1 MKNVVTVSLGSSK
14 QNFAFETDF
23 LGHRFKV
30 QRVGADDDTGKAW
43 ELMRRHQ
50 ANADAIGLGE
60 IGDHWHV
67 GQNTV
72 INKET
77 RRLLNVVTRVPA
89 TTGATLR
96 RLLQVRAVR
105 WVQNHLGHYFDNN
118 IVLFL
123 SGMRN
128 YDMAVALSDYTPNL
142 NFADALAQTG
152 APTMLTSL
160 QQLELYAKGSDWA
173 LSGKSGEMLEGMLSG
188 YKSARIASAVSKA
201 HVVVGTFHEL
211 KEVGSPAN
219 LAGKT
224 VITSA
229 VDDERLAFFKHCRVN
244 LVIDVSP
251 QLFDRVVG
259 TNVIEA
265 MILAALGKPHEEV
278 SDDDFVEILDELD
291 IKPRLLH
298 PTGSFRNIRRFA
310 FVVHPLS
317 QEFIRKGFPIP
328 KATPKFIMDQVETMA
343 AHMPPMVYCKMENIV
358 SPSGAEAEGW
368 LISVGGTPKEMLA
381 RSPEF
386 TYRRLLHASRI
397 AEKLGA
403 QIMGLGAF
411 TKVVGDAGV
420 TVARRSR
427 LPITTGNSYSASG
440 ALWAAAD
447 AMKRMGLVQVDP
459 KTKKVMAK
467 TMVIGASGSIGSV
480 SARLL
485 AMAFDEVV
493 IAGRDMKK
501 LDELKAS
508 ILEDT
513 PAAKVVCSTDYD
525 SLLADM
531 DMIVTSTSGAGKK
544 ILDIT
549 KVKPGCVITDVARP
563 LDLPPEEVAK
573 RPDVLVIESGEIEL
587 PTKVK
592 GLKSIGLPPNVI
604 YACLAETIVLA
615 LEGRFEVFTVGRD
628 TEWEKVKEIY
638 KLGLKHG
645 MKLSAISGVKGVYS
659 DEDIAKVV
667 ELAKKARLTWKKRG
681 SAAAPAARKTP
692 GRAKAPAAAAVEAA
706 APAAA
711 KRTRKS
717 AAPAP
722 VAQPAA
728 KAAPAKKAA
737 PRRAAVKLPPAPVP
751 AAAKR
756 VVKKAAA
763 PAPAV
768 PVKAAARKRVAA

>member
-1 MKNVVTVSLGSSK
+1 LKKVVTVTLGSSK
-14 QNFAFETDF
+14 QDFSFKTEF
-23 LGHRFKV
+23 LGHKFEV
-30 QRVGADDDTGKAW
+30 QRLGADNDTGKAW
-43 ELMRRHQ
+43 ELMRRQQ
-50 ANADAIGLGE
+50 ASADAVGLGE
-60 IGDHWHV
+60 IGDHYQV
-67 GQNTV
+67 GLRTV
-72 INKET
+72 VNKET
-77 RRLLNVVTRVPA
+77 QRLLNVVTRVPA

-105 WVQNHLGHYFDNN
+105 HVQKELGNYFNN
-118 IVLFL
+118 NKVLFL

-142 NFADALAQTG
+142 SFADALFQTG
-152 APTMLTSL
+152 APAMLGSL
-160 QQLELYAKGSDWA
+160 EQLELFAKSTKWA
-173 LSGKSGEMLEGMLSG
+173 LGGKRGEMLEAALGG
-188 YKSARIASAVSKA
+188 FKRKRAAIAVADA
-201 HVVVGTFHEL
+201 HVVVGTFAEF
-211 KEVGSPAN
+211 KAVGGAGN

-224 VITSA
+224 LITSA
-229 VDDERLAFFKHCRVN
+229 VDDERLAFFKQCKVN

-251 QLFDRVVG
+251 KLFDHVVG
-259 TNVIEA
+259 INTIEA
-265 MILAALGKPHEEV
+265 MMLAVLEKPPAEV
-278 SDDDFVEILDELD
+278 SDDEFSEMLDELN
-291 IKPRLLH
+291 IVPRLLH
-298 PTGSFRNIRRFA
+298 PMGSFRNIRRFA
-310 FVVHPLS
+310 FVIHPLS

-328 KATPKFIMDQVETMA
+328 KATPKFVMDRIETLA
-343 AHMPPMVYCKMENIV
+343 AHAPPMVFCKMENIV
-358 SPSGAEAEGW
+358 SPTGAEVEGW
-368 LISVGGTPKEMLA
+368 LISVGGTPKEMLS

-397 AEKLGA
+397 AEGLGA

-447 AMKRMGLVQVDP
+447 AMRRMNLVKIGKGD
-459 KTKKVMAK
+459 KKVPAK
-467 TMVIGASGSIGSV
+467 TMVIGATGSIGSV

-493 IAGRDMKK
+493 IAARDLKK
-501 LDELKAS
+501 LEELKRS
-508 ILEDT
+508 ILLDT
-513 PAAKVVCSTDYD
+513 PDAKVTCSVDYD
-525 SLLADM
+525 GLLSDM

-587 PTKVK
+587 PTKVR
-592 GLKSIGLPPNVI
+592 GMKSIGLPPNVI

-638 KLGLKHG
+638 RLGLRHG

-659 DEDIAKVV
+659 DEDIASVV
-667 ELAKKARLTWKKRG
+667 ALARKARLTWNGSSTAPAAPRKR
-681 SAAAPAARKTP
+681 AAAKAKGQPADVPTAVAAKKPAARK
-692 GRAKAPAAAAVEAA
+692 AAAKKAPA
-706 APAAA
+706 
-711 KRTRKS
+711 R
-717 AAPAP
+717 
-722 VAQPAA
+722 QPAA
-728 KAAPAKKAA
+728 KKAPARKATAPAKAVVATRARKAAPA
-737 PRRAAVKLPPAPVP
+737 R
-751 AAAKR
+751 
-756 VVKKAAA
+756 KAAA
-763 PAPAV
+763 
-768 PVKAAARKRVAA
+768 

>member
-1 MKNVVTVSLGSSK
+1 MKKVVTVTLGSSK
-14 QNFAFETDF
+14 QDFRFETDF
-23 LGHRFKV
+23 LGQRFEV
-30 QRVGADDDTGKAW
+30 QRVGADDDTTKAW

-50 ANADAIGLGE
+50 THADAIGVGE
-60 IGDHWHV
+60 IGDHYHV
-67 GQNTV
+67 GQSTL

-77 RRLLNVVTRVPA
+77 RRLLNVVTRVPV

-105 WVQNHLGHYFDNN
+105 WVQNELGHYFNN
-118 IVLFL
+118 NLVLFL

-128 YDMAVALSDYTPNL
+128 YDMAVAMSDYTPNL
-142 NFADALAQTG
+142 FFADALAQTG

-160 QQLELYAKGSDWA
+160 AQLELYAKGTDWA
-173 LSGKSGEMLEGMLSG
+173 LSSKPGILLESALSG
-188 YKSARIASAVSKA
+188 FKTSRIAAQVTKS
-201 HVVVGTFHEL
+201 HVIVGTFHEL
-211 KEVGSPAN
+211 KEVGTADN

-229 VDDERLAFFKHCRVN
+229 VDDERMAWFTRHRVN

-251 QLFDRVVG
+251 KLFPRVVG

-265 MILAALGKPHEEV
+265 MILAALGKPHEQV
-278 SDDDFVEILDELD
+278 SDDDFTEIIDELA
-291 IKPRLLH
+291 IQPRLLH

-310 FVVHPLS
+310 FVIHPLS
-317 QEFIRKGFPIP
+317 QEFIRKGMPIP
-328 KATPKFIMDQVETMA
+328 KGTPKFVMDKVETLA
-343 AHMPPMVYCKMENIV
+343 AYMPPMVYCKMENIV
-358 SPSGAEAEGW
+358 SPAGAEAEGW
-368 LISVGGTPKEMLA
+368 LITVGGTPKEMLS

-386 TYRRLLHASRI
+386 TYRRLLAAAHM

-411 TKVVGDAGV
+411 TKVVGDAGI
-420 TVARRSR
+420 TVARRAR
-427 LPITTGNSYSASG
+427 VPVTTGNSYSASG

-447 AMKRMGLVQVDP
+447 AMKRMGLVQPGRNGRRVQ
-459 KTKKVMAK
+459 AK

-485 AMAFDEVV
+485 AMAFQQVV
-493 IAGRDMKK
+493 IAGRDMGK
-501 LDELKAS
+501 LKELKAS
-508 ILEDT
+508 ILKDT
-513 PAAKVVCSTDYD
+513 PDADVVCSTDYD
-525 SLLADM
+525 SLLGDM

-544 ILDIT
+544 ILDIM

-563 LDLPPEEVAK
+563 LDLPPDQVAR

-638 KLGLKHG
+638 KLGIKHG
-645 MKLSAISGVKGVYS
+645 MKLSAISGVKGVYT
-659 DEDIAKVV
+659 DEDIARVV
-667 ELAKKARLTWKKRG
+667 KLAKKARLTWKGG
-681 SAAAPAARKTP
+681 SAAKGAPRKAAAKPAATK
-692 GRAKAPAAAAVEAA
+692 KAAPPKKAAEAAAAKKATAV
-706 APAAA
+706 
-711 KRTRKS
+711 K
-717 AAPAP
+717 
-722 VAQPAA
+722 
-728 KAAPAKKAA
+728 KAAPAKKV
-737 PRRAAVKLPPAPVP
+737 AAVSKAP
-751 AAAKR
+751 AAKKGMAKKGAT
-756 VVKKAAA
+756 KKSVAQTI
-763 PAPAV
+763 AV
-768 PVKAAARKRVAA
+768 KRVAAQKAPARRSAGALAAA

>member
-1 MKNVVTVSLGSSK
+1 MKKVVTVTLGSSK
-14 QNFAFETDF
+14 QDFSFETEF
-23 LGHRFKV
+23 LGQRFQVK
-30 QRVGADDDTGKAW
+30 RLGADNDTTKAW

-50 ANADAIGLGE
+50 ATADAIGLGE
-60 IGDHWHV
+60 IGDHYNV
-67 GQNTV
+67 GQSTL

-77 RRLLNVVTRVPA
+77 RRLLNVVTRVPS

-105 WVQNHLGHYFDNN
+105 HVQQQLGSYFNN
-118 IVLFL
+118 NLVLFL
-123 SGMRN
+123 NGMRN

-142 NFADALAQTG
+142 SFADALLTTG
-152 APTMLTSL
+152 APALLGSLT
-160 QQLELYAKGSDWA
+160 QLELFAKGRDLV
-173 LSGKSGEMLEGMLSG
+173 LSGKPSEILESSLNAFKNARLS
-188 YKSARIASAVSKA
+188 SAVAKS
-201 HVVVGTFHEL
+201 HVVVGTFAEL
-211 KEVGSPAN
+211 KAVGNAKN

-224 VITSA
+224 LITSA
-229 VDDERLAFFKHCRVN
+229 VDEDRLEFFKQCKVN

-251 QLFDRVVG
+251 KLFDRVVG
-259 TNVIEA
+259 VNVIEA
-265 MILAALGKPHEEV
+265 MMLAALDKPAEEV
-278 SDDDFVEILDELD
+278 ADEDFIEMMDEL
-291 IKPRLLH
+291 KMAPRLLH

-310 FVVHPLS
+310 FVIHPLS

-328 KATPKFIMDQVETMA
+328 KGTPKFIMDRVETVA

-368 LISVGGTPKEMLA
+368 LITVGGTPKEMLA

-386 TYRRLLHASRI
+386 TYRRLLAASKI
-397 AEKLGA
+397 AEKMGA

-411 TKVVGDAGV
+411 TKVVGDAGI

-447 AMKRMGLVQVDP
+447 AMKRMGLVKPSPRGQRLD
-459 KTKKVMAK
+459 AK

-485 AMAFDEVV
+485 AMAFDTVV

-501 LDELKAS
+501 LEELKRS
-508 ILEDT
+508 ILDDT
-513 PAAKVVCSTDYD
+513 PDAKVICSIDYD
-525 SLLADM
+525 ELLADM

-573 RPDVLVIESGEIEL
+573 RPDVLVVESGEIEL
-587 PTKVK
+587 PTQVR
-592 GLKSIGLPPNVI
+592 GMKSIGLPPNVI

-615 LEGRFEVFTVGRD
+615 LEGRFEVFTIGRD

-638 KLGLKHG
+638 KLGIKHG
-645 MKLSAISGVKGVYS
+645 MKLAAISGVNGVFS
-659 DEDIAKVV
+659 DEQIAKVV
-667 ELAKKARLTWKKRG
+667 ALAKKARLTWKKG
-681 SAAAPAARKTP
+681 GASAKPSKPAVKATAAKKPVAKTAATPAKKAAPAATKKAAS
-692 GRAKAPAAAAVEAA
+692 AKKA
-706 APAAA
+706 APA
-711 KRTRKS
+711 KN
-717 AAPAP
+717 
-722 VAQPAA
+722 
-728 KAAPAKKAA
+728 AAPAKKAA
-737 PRRAAVKLPPAPVP
+737 AAKKPAP
-751 AAAKR
+751 KR
-756 VVKKAAA
+756 
-763 PAPAV
+763 
-768 PVKAAARKRVAA
+768 

>member
-1 MKNVVTVSLGSSK
+1 MKKVVTVSLGSSK
-14 QNFAFETDF
+14 QDFSFETDF
-23 LGHRFKV
+23 LGQRFQVK
-30 QRVGADDDTGKAW
+30 RLGADNDIGKAW

-50 ANADAIGLGE
+50 TGVDAIGLGE
-60 IGDHWHV
+60 VGDHFHV
-67 GQNTV
+67 GQSTL

-77 RRLLNVVTRVPA
+77 QRLLNVVTRVPA
-89 TTGATLR
+89 TTGNKLR

-105 WVQNHLGHYFDNN
+105 QVQAQLGSYFNNN

-142 NFADALAQTG
+142 NFADALTQTG
-152 APTMLTSL
+152 APALLTSL
-160 QQLELYAKGSDWA
+160 TQLELYAKGRDWA
-173 LSGKSGEMLEGMLSG
+173 LAGKTGELLESALSG
-188 YKSARIASAVSKA
+188 FKSDRLSAAVAKA
-201 HVVVGTFHEL
+201 HVVVGTFAEL

-219 LAGKT
+219 LEGKT

-251 QLFDRVVG
+251 KLFDRVVG
-259 TNVIEA
+259 VNVIEA
-265 MILAALGKPHEEV
+265 MILAALGKPPEQV
-278 SDDDFVEILDELD
+278 SDDDFIEILDELD
-291 IKPRLLH
+291 IQPRLLH
-298 PTGSFRNIRRFA
+298 PTGKFRNIRRFA
-310 FVVHPLS
+310 FVIHPLS

-328 KATPKFIMDQVETMA
+328 KGTPKFVMDKVETLA

-358 SPSGAEAEGW
+358 SPTGAEAEGW
-368 LISVGGTPKEMLA
+368 LITVGGTPKEMLA

-386 TYRRLLHASRI
+386 TYRRLLAAAKM
-397 AEKLGA
+397 AEKMGA

-447 AMKRMGLVQVDP
+447 AMRRMGLVQPSP
-459 KTKKVMAK
+459 KGQRLQAK
-467 TMVIGASGSIGSV
+467 TMVVGATGSIGSV

-493 IAGRDMKK
+493 LAGRDMKK
-501 LDELKAS
+501 LEELKAS
-508 ILEDT
+508 ILQDT
-513 PAAKVVCSTDYD
+513 PDAKVVCATDYD
-525 SLLADM
+525 ALLGDM

-544 ILDIT
+544 ILDIM

-587 PTKVK
+587 PTPVK
-592 GLKSIGLPPNVI
+592 GMKSIGLPPNVI

-615 LEGRFEVFTVGRD
+615 LEGRFEVFTIGRD

-645 MKLSAISGVKGVYS
+645 MKLAAISGVNGVYT
-659 DEDIAKVV
+659 DEQIAHVV
-667 ELAKKARLTWKKRG
+667 ELAKKARKTWKAG
-681 SAAAPAARKTP
+681 GAAPRAAR
-692 GRAKAPAAAAVEAA
+692 KAPAA
-706 APAAA
+706 
-711 KRTRKS
+711 
-717 AAPAP
+717 
-722 VAQPAA
+722 
-728 KAAPAKKAA
+728 
-737 PRRAAVKLPPAPVP
+737 
-751 AAAKR
+751 
-756 VVKKAAA
+756 KKAAA
-763 PAPAV
+763 PKKAASPAAPAPKKA
-768 PVKAAARKRVAA
+768 PVAKKATAKKASATKATAKKATAKKAA